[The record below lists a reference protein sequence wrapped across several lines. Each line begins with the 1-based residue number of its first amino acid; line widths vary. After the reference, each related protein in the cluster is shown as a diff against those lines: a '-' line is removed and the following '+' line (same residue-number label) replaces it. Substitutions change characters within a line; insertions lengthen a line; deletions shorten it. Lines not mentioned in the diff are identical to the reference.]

1 MQNKKKLLL
10 LSIIQFILLLALLG
24 NIMYFK
30 QSADTFKIK
39 SESLDP
45 IEPLLGHYAALS
57 YDFDSITM
65 KDWKGNGKPKE
76 GETVYI
82 VFQKGQNDIY
92 QLNYVTDHRPK
103 HSKYIKV
110 TVEYVYW
117 GSGEDE
123 DVDEI
128 NLKHN
133 LSRFYIPESQMDKYN
148 KGGSKYIVTVQQK
161 GDRSV
166 VKAVDVQ

>member
-10 LSIIQFILLLALLG
+10 LSIIQFVLLLALLG

-45 IEPLLGHYAALS
+45 VEPLLGHYAALS

-65 KDWKGNGKPKE
+65 KNWKGEAKPKE
-76 GETVYI
+76 GEKVYI

-92 QLNYVTDHRPK
+92 QFDYVTDHRPK
-103 HSKYIKV
+103 HSKFIKASIQY
-110 TVEYVYW
+110 TYFAE
-117 GSGEDE
+117 EE
-123 DVDEI
+123 EI
-128 NLKHN
+128 VINHN
-133 LSRFYIPESQMDKYN
+133 LGRFYIPESKMDKYN
-148 KGGSKYIVTVQQK
+148 QGGTKYIVTVQHK

-166 VKAVDVQ
+166 VKDVEISNK

>member
-10 LSIIQFILLLALLG
+10 LSIIQFVLLLALLG

-39 SESLDP
+39 SQSLDP
-45 IEPLLGHYAALS
+45 VEPLLGHYAALS

-76 GETVYI
+76 GENVYI

-92 QLNYVTDHRPK
+92 QLDYVTDHRPK
-103 HSKYIKV
+103 HTKYIKA
-110 TVEYVYW
+110 TIQYTYI
-117 GSGEDE
+117 GEE
-123 DVDEI
+123 KEI
-128 NLKHN
+128 VINHN

-148 KGGSKYIVTVQQK
+148 RSGSKYIVTVQQK

>member
-10 LSIIQFILLLALLG
+10 LSIIQFVLLLALLG

-45 IEPLLGHYAALS
+45 VEPLLGHYAALS
-57 YDFDSITM
+57 YDFDSISR
-65 KDWKGNGKPKE
+65 DNWKGKTELKE
-76 GETVYI
+76 GKTAYI
-82 VFQKGQNDIY
+82 VFRKGDNNLYLFDY
-92 QLNYVTDHRPK
+92 ATDQRPK
-103 HSKYIKV
+103 HSKFIKA

-128 NLKHN
+128 NFKHN

-148 KGGSKYIVTVQQK
+148 RGGNEYIVTIQQK

>member
-10 LSIIQFILLLALLG
+10 LSIIQFVLLLALLG

-30 QSADTFKIK
+30 QSADTFKIN
-39 SESLDP
+39 SQSLDP
-45 IEPLLGHYAALS
+45 VEPLLGHYAALS

-76 GETVYI
+76 GENVYI

-92 QLNYVTDHRPK
+92 QLIYVTDHRPK
-103 HSKYIKV
+103 HSKYIKA
-110 TVEYVYW
+110 TIQYTYI
-117 GSGEDE
+117 GEE
-123 DVDEI
+123 KEI
-128 NLKHN
+128 VINHN

>member
-1 MQNKKKLLL
+1 MNMQNKKKLLL
-10 LSIIQFILLLALLG
+10 LSIVQFVLLLALLG

-45 IEPLLGHYAALS
+45 VEPLLGHYAALS
-57 YDFDSITM
+57 YNFDSITM
-65 KDWKGNGKPKE
+65 KDWKGKAKPKE
-76 GETVYI
+76 GEKVYI
-82 VFQKGQNDIY
+82 VFQKGHNDIY

-103 HSKYIKV
+103 HSKYIRA
-110 TVEYVYW
+110 TIQYTYIAE
-117 GSGEDE
+117 EE
-123 DVDEI
+123 EI
-128 NLKHN
+128 VINHN
-133 LSRFYIPESQMDKYN
+133 LGRFYIPESQMDKYN
-148 KGGSKYIVTVQQK
+148 RGGSKYIVTVQHK

>member
-39 SESLDP
+39 SQSMDP
-45 IEPLLGHYAALS
+45 VEPLLGHYAALS

-65 KDWKGNGKPKE
+65 KDWKGKAKPKE
-76 GETVYI
+76 GEKVYI
-82 VFQKGQNDIY
+82 IFKKGQNDLY
-92 QLNYVTDHRPK
+92 QLDYVTNHRPN
-103 HSKYIKV
+103 HSKYIKA
-110 TVEYVYW
+110 TIQYTYY
-117 GSGEDE
+117 DE
-123 DVDEI
+123 AEKEEI
-128 NLKHN
+128 RINHN
-133 LSRFYIPESQMDKYN
+133 LSRFYIPEGQMDKYN
-148 KGGSKYIVTVQQK
+148 QGGTKYIVTIQHK

-166 VKAVDVQ
+166 VKAVEVQ

>member
-45 IEPLLGHYAALS
+45 VEPLLGHYAALS

-65 KDWKGNGKPKE
+65 KDWKGKGKPKE
-76 GETVYI
+76 GEKVYI

-92 QLNYVTDHRPK
+92 QLDYVTDHRPK
-103 HSKYIKV
+103 HLKYIKA
-110 TVEYVYW
+110 TIQYVFLE
-117 GSGEDE
+117 EDE
-123 DVDEI
+123 EI
-128 NLKHN
+128 VINHN
-133 LSRFYIPESQMDKYN
+133 LGRFYIPESQMDKYN
-148 KGGSKYIVTVQQK
+148 QGESKYIVTVQQK

>member
-10 LSIIQFILLLALLG
+10 LSIIQFVLLLALLG

-30 QSADTFKIK
+30 QSADAFKIK
-39 SESLDP
+39 SQSLDP
-45 IEPLLGHYAALS
+45 VEPLLGHYAALS

-65 KDWKGNGKPKE
+65 KDWKGKDKPKE
-76 GETVYI
+76 GENVYI

-92 QLNYVTDHRPK
+92 QLDYVTDHRPK
-103 HSKYIKV
+103 QTKYIKA
-110 TVEYVYW
+110 TIQYTYI
-117 GSGEDE
+117 GEE
-123 DVDEI
+123 QEI
-128 NLKHN
+128 VINHN

-148 KGGSKYIVTVQQK
+148 RSGSKYIVTVQHK
-161 GDRSV
+161 GDRAV

>member
-10 LSIIQFILLLALLG
+10 LSIIQFVLLLALLG

-30 QSADTFKIK
+30 QSADTFKIN
-39 SESLDP
+39 SQSLDP
-45 IEPLLGHYAALS
+45 VEPLLGHYAALS

-76 GETVYI
+76 GENVYI

-103 HSKYIKV
+103 HSKYIKA
-110 TVEYVYW
+110 TIQYTYM
-117 GSGEDE
+117 GEE
-123 DVDEI
+123 KEI
-128 NLKHN
+128 VINHN

>member
-1 MQNKKKLLL
+1 MNMQNKKKLLL
-10 LSIIQFILLLALLG
+10 LSIIQFVLLLALLG

-39 SESLDP
+39 SQSLDP
-45 IEPLLGHYAALS
+45 VEPLLGHYAALS

-76 GETVYI
+76 GENVYI

-92 QLNYVTDHRPK
+92 QLDYVTDHRPK
-103 HSKYIKV
+103 HTKYIKA
-110 TVEYVYW
+110 TIQYTYI
-117 GSGEDE
+117 GEE
-123 DVDEI
+123 KEI
-128 NLKHN
+128 VINHN

-148 KGGSKYIVTVQQK
+148 RSGSKYIVTVQQK

>member
-10 LSIIQFILLLALLG
+10 LSIIQFVLLLALLG

-45 IEPLLGHYAALS
+45 VEPLLGHYAALS

-65 KDWKGNGKPKE
+65 KDWEGKGTPKE
-76 GETVYI
+76 GEKVYI

-92 QLNYVTDHRPK
+92 QLDYVTDHRPK
-103 HSKYIKV
+103 HSKYIKA
-110 TVEYVYW
+110 TIQYTYIAE
-117 GSGEDE
+117 EE
-123 DVDEI
+123 EI
-128 NLKHN
+128 VINHN
-133 LSRFYIPESQMDKYN
+133 LGRFYIPESQMDKYN
-148 KGGSKYIVTVQQK
+148 QGGTKYIVTVQQK